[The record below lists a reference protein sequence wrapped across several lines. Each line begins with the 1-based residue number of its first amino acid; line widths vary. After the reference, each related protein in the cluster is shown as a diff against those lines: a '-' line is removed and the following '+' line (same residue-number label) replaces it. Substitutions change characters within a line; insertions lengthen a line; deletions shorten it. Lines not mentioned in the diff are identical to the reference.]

1 MLACLLPLDRTT
13 LLNRT
18 TCVGSTCKDS
28 STPACAF
35 IRHYTSLMRRVR
47 AKPRDTSFR
56 ADEVTTVLA
65 PHIIGVSGQDFV
77 VFKWRLAT
85 LKSRPALPF
94 RSGFEQ
100 LLREDIVV
108 IHQEHGKAQ
117 ALILIC
123 GFHQHKPFR
132 KVVRFSIALLTNRK
146 PWCIVGM
153 LVPVRVADLESEHL

>member
-18 TCVGSTCKDS
+18 TCVGSTCMDS

-35 IRHYTSLMRRVR
+35 IRHYTSLVRRVR
-47 AKPRDTSFR
+47 VKPRDTSFR

-85 LKSRPALPF
+85 LMSRPAFAAFLF
-94 RSGFEQ
+94 SERVRATSGG
-100 LLREDIVV
+100 RHSRDSS
-108 IHQEHGKAQ
+108 
-117 ALILIC
+117 
-123 GFHQHKPFR
+123 R
-132 KVVRFSIALLTNRK
+132 TR
-146 PWCIVGM
+146 
-153 LVPVRVADLESEHL
+153 